1 MDIDIKQ
8 YLDER
13 RELVERELEAL
24 MLSSGGPFAKHIE
37 AMRYSLFSGG
47 KRLRPILCLA
57 AAEAACAPA
66 VPAEEARKNALPA
79 SCALECI
86 HT

>member
-1 MDIDIKQ
+1 MDIDIKK
-8 YLDER
+8 YLEER

-47 KRLRPILCLA
+47 
-57 AAEAACAPA
+57 
-66 VPAEEARKNALPA
+66 
-79 SCALECI
+79 
-86 HT
+86 